1 MKGITI
7 DELAEMC
14 KQQQAQGNGKKM
26 ILMSSDDEGN
36 DYHHVW
42 QGFIDGKEL
51 VGCIYGYQ
59 MVNCLTKNPANYIFL
74 I

>member
-51 VGCIYGYQ
+51 VGCIYGNQ
-59 MVNCLTKNPANYIFL
+59 MVNCLTKNPPNYIFL